1 MTIFGLTINNKQNQI
16 KQTIINEGKEK
27 AYQKYMELCKGH
39 TLVDAIKFVDR
50 VAAKM

>member
-1 MTIFGLTINNKQNQI
+1 MTFFGITINNKQEQI

-27 AYQKYMELCKGH
+27 AYKKYLELCKGH

-50 VAAKM
+50 MAAKL